1 MDTRLTV
8 SVSLQ
13 NKTTYGPEKAYQ
25 GSFFVFVN
33 DNENSLLLGEKATL
47 HSNVIISGKF
57 KLKFHS
63 FNYMFPNCFQFSA
76 YRNMKKIHKKRS

>member
-1 MDTRLTV
+1 MSVFHCIACIDFYMDIRLTV

-25 GSFFVFVN
+25 GSFFAFVN
-33 DNENSLLLGEKATL
+33 DNENSPLQGEKATL

-57 KLKFHS
+57 V
-63 FNYMFPNCFQFSA
+63 P
-76 YRNMKKIHKKRS
+76 